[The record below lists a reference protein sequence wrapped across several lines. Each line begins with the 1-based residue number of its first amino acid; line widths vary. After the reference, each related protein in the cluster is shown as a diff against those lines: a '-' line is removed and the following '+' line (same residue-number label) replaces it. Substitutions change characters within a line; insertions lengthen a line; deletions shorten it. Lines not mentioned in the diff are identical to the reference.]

1 MWKVRQGAGKQ
12 AAAVLHHGYSHG
24 GGLATRQVLTS
35 TVTIWGLPGSTLKYR
50 YPGSCDVICVS
61 ILSTTV
67 SAGCSCA
74 HITNTRKTQS
84 YYPILAENSKC
95 HKLSLFLPQLHHGCL
110 VDWKEIM
117 FTLVRLENNYAII
130 LFTMGE
136 YCSRWSE
143 GTFSLN
149 LAPKVPRDLVL

>member
-35 TVTIWGLPGSTLKYR
+35 TVTIWGLPGSILKYR

-117 FTLVRLENNYAII
+117 FTLVQLENNYMLLSYLQWENTVQDGVRVHFPSI
-130 LFTMGE
+130 
-136 YCSRWSE
+136 
-143 GTFSLN
+143 
-149 LAPKVPRDLVL
+149 